1 VGWKNLMT
9 LTINIPKPLLAT
21 IPVRWLLILAAGWIM
36 IGPPQSPAHAAT
48 SREYQIKAACLL
60 NFAQFIEWPAA
71 AFAKPDSPIIV
82 GVLGDDPFGDALE
95 STFRDESIHGR
106 PLVVRRSREL
116 DDLKSCH
123 LLFISKSEK
132 SRLTEI
138 LSGSGDTTAVTVGEI
153 DEFAQRGGIINFYID
168 NAKIRFEVNPDAA
181 QRKGL
186 KIGSQLLKRARIV
199 GSDPRKGRE

>member
-1 VGWKNLMT
+1 MT
-9 LTINIPKPLLAT
+9 LTITIPKPPPST
-21 IPVRWLLILAAGWIM
+21 TPVRWLLILAVCWVM
-36 IGPPQSPAHAAT
+36 VGPPQSRAHAAS

-95 STFRDESIHGR
+95 STFRDESIQGR
-106 PLVVRRSREL
+106 ALLVRRARDL
-116 DDLKSCH
+116 DDLKFCH

-132 SRLTEI
+132 ARLTEI
-138 LSGSGDTTAVTVGEI
+138 LSGSIDTPAVTVGEI

>member
-1 VGWKNLMT
+1 MDNLMT
-9 LTINIPKPLLAT
+9 LKSNIPQLPFPAT
-21 IPVRWLLILAAGWIM
+21 PVRWLLILTVGWVM
-36 IGPPQSPAHAAT
+36 LGPQQSRAHAAA

-60 NFAQFIEWPAA
+60 NFAQFVEWPAA
-71 AFAKPDSPIIV
+71 AFAKPDSPIII

-95 STFRDESIHGR
+95 STFHDESIHGR

-132 SRLTEI
+132 SRLSEI
-138 LSGSGDTTAVTVGEI
+138 LSGSIDTAAVTVGEI